1 MDRKEF
7 VKEIAVK
14 CQNNEAALFLGA
26 GMSSNAGL
34 PSWKK
39 LFEPLAEEIGI
50 DLNNT
55 SYQLYDIAQFYANNK
70 GISQLHKKISSEIN
84 KIDET
89 SETLDELTNIQC
101 NSIWTTNFDKVIENN
116 YYKKGKRTNII
127 HSEENLVNVEL
138 NKNINIFKMN
148 GDIDNLKH
156 AIITKGD
163 LEAYNEK
170 HKLLLT
176 FFKRELVVKCFLF
189 IGYSFTDSLVLSCIS
204 ELSQAF
210 EGEHPYHYAI
220 MKKSNDPDFVN
231 FVSDLETRYH
241 IYTLL
246 IEDYNEI
253 RGILRE
259 INYFTNQ
266 QNVFISGSYR
276 DNDEKKL
283 QEISMFCNKLT
294 NALYKRNLRI
304 VNGYG
309 YKVGYYIASAATKL
323 MMEENVASFEKYLL
337 MYPFDEHLT
346 QNQKYKHREFMISK
360 ANVAIFMYGTSSS
373 DSGMIEEYNIAK
385 KDPRKIIIPIGS
397 TGGAAK
403 KIYDDVKTNITK
415 YPYLEKVID
424 NLLSESNEDKI
435 ISIIIDVINQNLNQ
449 F

>member
-39 LFEPLAEEIGI
+39 LFEPLAGEIGI

-210 EGEHPYHYAI
+210 DGEHPYHYAI

-283 QEISMFCNKLT
+283 QEISRFCNKLT
-294 NALYKRNLRI
+294 NALYKGNLRI

>member
-1 MDRKEF
+1 
-7 VKEIAVK
+7 
-14 CQNNEAALFLGA
+14 
-26 GMSSNAGL
+26 
-34 PSWKK
+34 
-39 LFEPLAEEIGI
+39 
-50 DLNNT
+50 
-55 SYQLYDIAQFYANNK
+55 
-70 GISQLHKKISSEIN
+70 
-84 KIDET
+84 
-89 SETLDELTNIQC
+89 
-101 NSIWTTNFDKVIENN
+101 
-116 YYKKGKRTNII
+116 
-127 HSEENLVNVEL
+127 
-138 NKNINIFKMN
+138 
-148 GDIDNLKH
+148 
-156 AIITKGD
+156 
-163 LEAYNEK
+163 
-170 HKLLLT
+170 
-176 FFKRELVVKCFLF
+176 
-189 IGYSFTDSLVLSCIS
+189 
-204 ELSQAF
+204 
-210 EGEHPYHYAI
+210 

-283 QEISMFCNKLT
+283 QEISRFCNKLT
-294 NALYKRNLRI
+294 NALYKGNLRI